1 MANPKKISLSQSRD
15 IPFDKLVLSG
25 RNVRRVQA
33 GVPIEELAED
43 IARRTL
49 LQSLSVR
56 PIPERSEEHT
66 SELQSLMR
74 ISYAVFCLKKQ
85 QLNHLLTIFNPSHKS
100 TIDHK

>member
-56 PIPERSEEHT
+56 PIPEREGFYEVQAGGRRYRAREGVVQHKRLA
-66 SELQSLMR
+66 EDPPLPCKHGR
-74 ISYAVFCLKKQ
+74 GAVRGR
-85 QLNHLLTIFNPSHKS
+85 
-100 TIDHK
+100 